1 MAHIINTI
9 RDISTIQA
17 SKILSKVH
25 NDLVF
30 AITKSDIFQSISLH
44 WGIEA
49 KRLVVDLSNVNNPW
63 ISKKSER
70 FVELINILATVERTI
85 DTLNWCASQFPS
97 LIVGQCHP
105 STSHDPDG
113 NDIVLVDRNGV
124 IRIRIEVCD
133 VASNKAGQNGKERS
147 DLANL
152 GCDSLVPKDDVSRF
166 IGTSEEFA
174 AALSSSKRKW
184 KIFTTLMKPFQLVV
198 LVQ

>member
-1 MAHIINTI
+1 MSAIKAIEL
-9 RDISTIQA
+9 
-17 SKILSKVH
+17 LSKAH

-30 AITKSDIFQSISLH
+30 AITESDTFQSTSLD
-44 WGIEA
+44 WGIEV
-49 KRLVVDLSNVNNPW
+49 KRLVVDLSNVNNQL
-63 ISKKSER
+63 ISKQSEK
-70 FVELINILATVERTI
+70 FVEFINILATVERTI

-97 LIVGQCHP
+97 LIVDQCHP
-105 STSHDPDG
+105 STSDDPDG

-124 IRIRIEVCD
+124 IRARIEVCD

-152 GCDSLVPKDDVSRF
+152 GCGSIVPKDDVSRF

-184 KIFTTLMKPFQLVV
+184 KNLHYTYETFPVTGTSTVILKIH
-198 LVQ
+198 